1 MDKFVACN
9 PVAHE
14 GEQLPGYSRL
24 YLELESSKCPWKSS
38 SPNSTLQISSPIFH
52 LGECFVVH
60 SEAKMQLKFK
70 EFKIFGCIFR
80 GQRFL
85 LTKLDRASKR

>member
-9 PVAHE
+9 PVAPE
-14 GEQLPGYSRL
+14 GEQLPGYSRS

-60 SEAKMQLKFK
+60 SEAKMQPKFK
-70 EFKIFGCIFR
+70 EFEIFGCIFR
-80 GQRFL
+80 GQKVSTYKVGQSL
-85 LTKLDRASKR
+85 